1 MRSNFLK
8 VNFKKVFIVVFLVS
22 ILSPLIF
29 VLGCSGGGDGGKG
42 DSSPPTP
49 TPPNTSG
56 NRKIFV
62 ANVFGNRI
70 SVFDAEDSGNVAPI
84 RSIGSNTELFTP
96 SGIFVDTENNEIF
109 VTNFDSNTITVYRRT
124 DAGDVSPLRTIGG
137 LNTGL
142 LGPVNIFVDTKNN
155 EIFVVN
161 LFFDS
166 AVDPIEVFSSITVYG
181 RSDGG
186 NVSPKRTIEGPNTG
200 LFVPVGIYVDT
211 KNDEI
216 FIANQAINNGVLVY
230 RRTDQGDV
238 APLRI
243 INIPDLTDEEIPFL
257 PLAIYA
263 DSVNDELFVCLT
275 ARFFPIVPPPT
286 DIEPILDHKINVY
299 RRTDE
304 GDAAPLRTI
313 EGSNTGLSGPDGI
326 SVDPENNEIFVGNTF
341 NNSVTVYRRT
351 DTGNVQP
358 IRTLSI
364 FDSNSAGTLLDRGM
378 LTEIYVDLANN
389 ELLVTNLNNTILVYR
404 KTDEGEALPL
414 RTIGANTGLL
424 NPKWIFADTKN
435 NEIFVSNFSSRLIT
449 TYGLTDEGNVAPLR
463 TISQGGADQSGIFVD
478 TERDEILVNIFSVPF
493 AITTLRRTD
502 QGNVTPL
509 RSIGGI
515 NTRLFET
522 EGLFVDLE
530 NDEIFVTNGA
540 DINIPGEIT
549 VYGRMDSGDVSPLR
563 IISGQNTGLLRP
575 LGIFVDAENDEIFV
589 TNPFDDKIII
599 YGRTDNGDV
608 TPRRTIE
615 GPNTRL
621 FAPLGIFVDIEL
633 DEIFVAN
640 AADRIT
646 VYRRTDKGN
655 VTPLRTI
662 EGPDTKLAIPW
673 GIFVADS
680 P

>member
-1 MRSNFLK
+1 MEEEEVMKSNFLK

-29 VLGCSGGGDGGKG
+29 VLGCSGGGKG

-49 TPPNTSG
+49 TPPSTSS

-62 ANVFGNRI
+62 ANVLGNRI
-70 SVFDAEDSGNVAPI
+70 SVFDANANGNATPI
-84 RSIGSNTELFTP
+84 RSIGAKTELFSPFGIFVDTGNNEIFITNFENDTVTVYRSKDVGDVSPIRTIGGPNTGLLGPEDIFVDTESNEIFVNNFSNATITVYERTDDGDVSPIRIIGGPNTGLLAPDGIYVDIENDEIFVGNRSATLNGILVFRRTDEGDVPPLRVIKISELTDEGVPFAPVSIYVDTVNDEIFVGLLALFSPIVPPPSNIEPVFENRINVYRETDEGNASPLRKIGGTNTKLNGIEAIVVDNDELFVSNLNNTITVYRRTGEGDTP
-96 SGIFVDTENNEIF
+96 PLRIIGGNTGLLNPKWIFVDTENNEIF
-109 VTNFDSNTITVYRRT
+109 T
-124 DAGDVSPLRTIGG
+124 
-137 LNTGL
+137 
-142 LGPVNIFVDTKNN
+142 
-155 EIFVVN
+155 
-161 LFFDS
+161 
-166 AVDPIEVFSSITVYG
+166 
-181 RSDGG
+181 
-186 NVSPKRTIEGPNTG
+186 
-200 LFVPVGIYVDT
+200 
-211 KNDEI
+211 
-216 FIANQAINNGVLVY
+216 
-230 RRTDQGDV
+230 
-238 APLRI
+238 
-243 INIPDLTDEEIPFL
+243 
-257 PLAIYA
+257 
-263 DSVNDELFVCLT
+263 
-275 ARFFPIVPPPT
+275 
-286 DIEPILDHKINVY
+286 
-299 RRTDE
+299 
-304 GDAAPLRTI
+304 
-313 EGSNTGLSGPDGI
+313 
-326 SVDPENNEIFVGNTF
+326 
-341 NNSVTVYRRT
+341 
-351 DTGNVQP
+351 
-358 IRTLSI
+358 
-364 FDSNSAGTLLDRGM
+364 
-378 LTEIYVDLANN
+378 
-389 ELLVTNLNNTILVYR
+389 
-404 KTDEGEALPL
+404 
-414 RTIGANTGLL
+414 
-424 NPKWIFADTKN
+424 
-435 NEIFVSNFSSRLIT
+435 SNFSSRLIT
-449 TYGLTDEGNVAPLR
+449 SYGLTDKGNVAPLR
-463 TISQGGADQSGIFVD
+463 TIYQGGANQSGIFLD
-478 TERDEILVNIFSVPF
+478 KENNEIFVNIFSVPF
-493 AITTLRRTD
+493 AITVLRRTD
-502 QGNVTPL
+502 EGNVTPL
-509 RSIGGI
+509 RTIGGI

-615 GPNTRL
+615 GPNTKL